1 MERRYIT
8 LQTIYDL
15 VRQDA
20 HPTSYSLHYAE
31 IIVRQ
36 NFPWDEIVRQLEEL
50 EKEHFIQ
57 LKRFT
62 ATVIS
67 ITAKGIEQ
75 AVSLRSATAA

>member
-1 MERRYIT
+1 MEKRYIT

-36 NFPWDEIVRQLEEL
+36 NFPWDEIVRHLGGTRERT
-50 EKEHFIQ
+50 FYQ